1 MSKLERKA
9 AISHFPD
16 WIARIG
22 NPMSA
27 DGRGHVTSRVLRHG
41 VVSTLV
47 VSLFAASSAV
57 AVPVVSAQDQVPFR
71 ATFSDQFVV
80 IACPVLCV
88 TATGIGP
95 AIHLG
100 RASEVAH
107 GTLDPATF
115 DPTTGCAPDTSTATL
130 TAANGDQVTLSTT
143 GVFCQT
149 STTAFHESGTY
160 QITGGTGRFSSA
172 SGSGTYTSIGT
183 FSGASGT
190 VIKAYDGTLSSP
202 RGNR

>member
-9 AISHFPD
+9 SINNFLD
-16 WIARIG
+16 WIARTPNRTSPG
-22 NPMSA
+22 A
-27 DGRGHVTSRVLRHG
+27 RGRVLCKVPRHG

-57 AVPVVSAQDQVPFR
+57 AVPVGSAQDQVPFR
-71 ATFSDQFVV
+71 ASFSDQFVA

-88 TATGIGP
+88 TATGTGN
-95 AIHLG
+95 AVHLG

-130 TAANGDQVTLSTT
+130 TAANGDQLTLRTT

-149 STTAFHESGTY
+149 STTAFHESESY
-160 QITGGTGRFSSA
+160 ARPSPGGRH
-172 SGSGTYTSIGT
+172 
-183 FSGASGT
+183 
-190 VIKAYDGTLSSP
+190 LSP
-202 RGNR
+202 CERRHVAVRDEDRDQGERP